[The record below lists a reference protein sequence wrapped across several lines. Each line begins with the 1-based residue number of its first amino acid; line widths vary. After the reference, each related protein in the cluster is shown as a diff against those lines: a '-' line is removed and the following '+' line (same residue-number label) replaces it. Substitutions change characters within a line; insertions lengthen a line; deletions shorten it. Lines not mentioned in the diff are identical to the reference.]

1 MLSGCI
7 FWSYFWTPNVWQYLS
22 WFWRIWAYYSPLSQ
36 VFCKSNCMGLFA
48 PPLCSLSSCS
58 LISSP
63 RTSQYVPS
71 GHLSVSRYGSHLLC
85 GNCLK
90 SLYTCMFYM
99 AWFMWFAGPWPC
111 PPVAP
116 SAAPCRAFTTSALT
130 GSKICSFTWCCCISS
145 FCLLADRSCCY
156 NRSSLSSS
164 TAELFDWPLNCWL
177 LIIIAF
183 INNWWFYV
191 FLTLYIL
198 LYIEVHKGKHN
209 LPKAKKAQGRRSWY
223 ETLALLGAKYD
234 EIDDN
239 FWWVLAKRLSST
251 RIER

>member
-22 WFWRIWAYYSPLSQ
+22 WFWRIWAYYSPFSH

-63 RTSQYVPS
+63 RTSQYVPN

-99 AWFMWFAGPWPC
+99 AWFMRFSGPLPWP
-111 PPVAP
+111 PGSP
-116 SAAPCRAFTTSALT
+116 SSAPCRAFTTSSRT
-130 GSKICSFTWCCCISS
+130 GSNICSLTWCCCISS
-145 FCLLADRSCCY
+145 FYLLADRSSYY

-191 FLTLYIL
+191 FYGTLYLI
-198 LYIEVHKGKHN
+198 YIGVHSEARSGRGKKGSG
-209 LPKAKKAQGRRSWY
+209 P
-223 ETLALLGAKYD
+223 E
-234 EIDDN
+234 
-239 FWWVLAKRLSST
+239 
-251 RIER
+251 

>member
-1 MLSGCI
+1 
-7 FWSYFWTPNVWQYLS
+7 
-22 WFWRIWAYYSPLSQ
+22 
-36 VFCKSNCMGLFA
+36 MGLFA

-63 RTSQYVPS
+63 RTSQYVPN

-99 AWFMWFAGPWPC
+99 AWFMRFSGPLPWP
-111 PPVAP
+111 PGSP
-116 SAAPCRAFTTSALT
+116 SSAPCRAFTTSSRT
-130 GSKICSFTWCCCISS
+130 GSNICSLTWCCCISS
-145 FCLLADRSCCY
+145 FYLLADRSSYY
-156 NRSSLSSS
+156 NRSFLSSY

-191 FLTLYIL
+191 FNGTLYLIYIGVHGEARSGRGKKGSGQKKLAGGACLAGGKTWERHL
-198 LYIEVHKGKHN
+198 LISDEFERSGRQEPE
-209 LPKAKKAQGRRSWY
+209 LRGGREAQTANDWSRR
-223 ETLALLGAKYD
+223 
-234 EIDDN
+234 
-239 FWWVLAKRLSST
+239 
-251 RIER
+251 